1 MLTVTL
7 KLIAMSMIMTTMI
20 SRVLQGVL
28 PSFRGRMKPAFY
40 LPLELTWCNGV
51 RDFKH
56 LPVSVYFVLVTAGL

>member
-1 MLTVTL
+1 
-7 KLIAMSMIMTTMI
+7 MTTMI